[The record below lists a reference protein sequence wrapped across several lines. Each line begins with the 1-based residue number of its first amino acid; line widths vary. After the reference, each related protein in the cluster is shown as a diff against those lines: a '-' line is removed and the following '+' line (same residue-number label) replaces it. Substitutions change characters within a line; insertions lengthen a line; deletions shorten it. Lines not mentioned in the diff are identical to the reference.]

1 MSQIPF
7 FSSKRCN
14 APPFLLSILYKTSF
28 LSHIFCFIIHAIN
41 TFLVV
46 LNIFHTSSKLKAAI
60 FWFSKP
66 FHYIF
71 LLLFRQKA
79 ARGVRKGFPQ
89 EKEAARSVREGFPQA
104 KSGAQ
109 RARGIPAGKKRRA
122 ACERDSRRQKR
133 RRAACERDSRRI
145 SRRPLT

>member
-1 MSQIPF
+1 MSQIPL

-28 LSHIFCFIIHAIN
+28 PFHVFCFITYVIN
-41 TFLVV
+41 EFLIV

-60 FWFSKP
+60 FCC
-66 FHYIF
+66 F
-71 LLLFRQKA
+71 L
-79 ARGVRKGFPQ
+79 
-89 EKEAARSVREGFPQA
+89 
-104 KSGAQ
+104 
-109 RARGIPAGKKRRA
+109 GKKRRAACERDSRRKKRRRA

-133 RRAACERDSRRI
+133 RRAACERDSRRQKRRRAVCEKDSRRQKRRRAVCEERFRRI